1 MAGSPAST
9 RPHHRPR
16 GPRGCRGRTI
26 ALVEDGDLIDIDIQ
40 ARRLDL
46 LMDEET
52 LAERQKRLV
61 HPPLK
66 ATRGYMRAFS
76 KNFLSADR
84 GGSVQDWT

>member
-46 LMDEET
+46 LVDEEALT
-52 LAERQKRLV
+52 ERRKCLV
-61 HPPLK
+61 YPPLK
-66 ATRGYMRAFS
+66 ATRGYMHAFA
-76 KNFLSADR
+76 KHCLSADR
-84 GGSVQDWT
+84 GGAIQDWT